1 MYVCI
6 CNAIREC
13 ELRKAAR
20 TCAGDAEALYT
31 RLGRPPQCRQCIE
44 DADDIVEEERG
55 AARLPV
61 SIPVAAQ
68 LRESAFQHTAA

>member
-20 TCAGDAEALYT
+20 ASRGNAESLYAS
-31 RLGRPPQCRQCIE
+31 LGRPPQCRQCID
-44 DADDIVEEERG
+44 DADDIVADERLSG
-55 AARLPV
+55 HLPV
-61 SIPVAAQ
+61 PMAAEHAYQ
-68 LRESAFQHTAA
+68 PMHP

>member
-20 TCAGDAEALYT
+20 TSRGDAAALYT
-31 RLGRPPQCRQCIE
+31 AIGRPPQCGQC
-44 DADDIVEEERG
+44 VEEAEDIIAEERM
-55 AARLPV
+55 APLLPV
-61 SIPVAAQ
+61 IVPAERTPQ
-68 LRESAFQHTAA
+68 PIHT

>member
-20 TCAGDAEALYT
+20 TNRGDAEALYLG
-31 RLGRPPQCRQCIE
+31 LGRPPQCRQCID
-44 DADDIVEEERG
+44 DAEDIVADERLAG
-55 AARLPV
+55 RMPV
-61 SIPVAAQ
+61 PVPQDRAPP
-68 LRESAFQHTAA
+68 SMHP

>member
-20 TCAGDAEALYT
+20 AGRGDAEAIYAS
-31 RLGRPPQCRQCIE
+31 LGRPPQCRQCID
-44 DADDIVEEERG
+44 DADDIIADERVATMP
-55 AARLPV
+55 AAAMIPQRGLPAMH
-61 SIPVAAQ
+61 P
-68 LRESAFQHTAA
+68 

>member
-20 TCAGDAEALYT
+20 TSRGDAESLYIG
-31 RLGRPPQCRQCIE
+31 LGRPPQCRQCIDDAE
-44 DADDIVEEERG
+44 DIIDDERMASLLPATLPAESTFQ
-55 AARLPV
+55 AAHP
-61 SIPVAAQ
+61 
-68 LRESAFQHTAA
+68 

>member
-20 TCAGDAEALYT
+20 TSRGDAEALYLG
-31 RLGRPPQCRQCIE
+31 LGRPPQCRQCIDE
-44 DADDIVEEERG
+44 AEDIVAEERLSG
-55 AARLPV
+55 HLPV
-61 SIPVAAQ
+61 PVPQDRGFHAM
-68 LRESAFQHTAA
+68 HP